1 VPLIATL
8 RGDAQTRLI
17 AFYCR
22 LHRSP
27 AGRRTSDQRV
37 LLDPVRGV
45 AFVDP
50 ACNNRDAVLSS
61 TLDAT
66 VPAMAIHYEDVNEN
80 IRRIFLRGRLDTAG
94 SEQIA
99 TEFAE
104 LAASAQRRV
113 VVCLSDVT
121 FLSSM
126 GIRALIASAKAQQA
140 RGGRMVLHVADN
152 EVVARTLE
160 ATGIDALIPTFEDAD
175 DAERALLD

>member
-1 VPLIATL
+1 
-8 RGDAQTRLI
+8 
-17 AFYCR
+17 
-22 LHRSP
+22 
-27 AGRRTSDQRV
+27 
-37 LLDPVRGV
+37 
-45 AFVDP
+45 
-50 ACNNRDAVLSS
+50 
-61 TLDAT
+61 
-66 VPAMAIHYEDVNEN
+66 MAIHYEDVNEN

-104 LAASAQRRV
+104 LAASAKRRV
-113 VVCLSDVT
+113 VVSLSDVT

-140 RGGRMVLHVADN
+140 RGGRMVLLVADN